1 MIGACKNFTSSLI
14 DRQWKM
20 KIVGPSNV
28 KTFIALFESLYTNNV
43 FVAILFSKLA
53 FKVFDVVRK
62 IQINCIHSW
71 FKLTFLDTMIVNVN
85 YLCISQ
91 NGFCN
96 KDIMHLP
103 FKILWYL
110 IIWSAPSCQNSV
122 MKDSINWKHGYRVSC
137 CGASSI
143 ICRTWL
149 YFWHHYNLMAQ
160 HYCTFTMS

>member
-1 MIGACKNFTSSLI
+1 
-14 DRQWKM
+14 M
-20 KIVGPSNV
+20 KIVRPSTV
-28 KTFIALFESLYTNNV
+28 KTFIALFKSSCTNNV
-43 FVAILFSKLA
+43 CSSDLIFEIIIWRFWCRPIDISS
-53 FKVFDVVRK
+53 VFL
-62 IQINCIHSW
+62 IQINCIYSRVN
-71 FKLTFLDTMIVNVN
+71 LTFVDTMIVNVN
-85 YLCISQ
+85 CLCISQ

-122 MKDSINWKHGYRVSC
+122 MKHSINWKHGYRVSC